1 LDIPPQYIRIF
12 LTISII
18 VIMKIVSKIVKSSL
32 LVALLA
38 TSACDKFTDFGDVNL
53 SPNSPSVASTASL
66 LTGAITQVGGV
77 ATAIN
82 PCLYTQQFGDVTYI
96 EESRY
101 KTVFFD
107 YAGFYTTP
115 LNSLNY
121 IIKLNTDAAT
131 KDAAAA
137 NGSNANQIAIARI
150 LKAFFFLNITDR
162 WGDAPYSQ
170 ALKGKDNFSPAFDT
184 QQAIYNDLF
193 KELKEAQAQF
203 DAGSTVKGDILL
215 SGNTTRWKKFANS
228 LRAVMALRLSKVD
241 PAKGKTEL
249 AAALADGVITANT
262 ENVTYKYLKDANYES
277 PLYNNYVT
285 GNRKDF
291 AVSNVM
297 IDYLV
302 KTSDPRI
309 AAFAD
314 KATATLTYKGVPY
327 GVFPPASKAQDVSL
341 ASSTKI
347 ANQDAAVNIT
357 TYAQILFTQA
367 EAAKLGWIAGDA
379 KKLYEDAV
387 KASMQ
392 QWGVYTTDPAFAT
405 YISGADVAYTDA
417 KALEL
422 IGTQKWVALFYM
434 GYEAWAEWRRT
445 GFPALTPAAKP
456 LNVSGQIPRRMAY
469 PTTEA
474 TLNKAN
480 YDEVVK
486 RQGADTQDTRVWWD
500 KK

>member
-1 LDIPPQYIRIF
+1 
-12 LTISII
+12 
-18 VIMKIVSKIVKSSL
+18 MKIISKLIQSSL
-32 LVALLA
+32 LVALIA
-38 TSACDKFTDFGDVNL
+38 TSACDKYSDFGDINL
-53 SPNSPSVASTASL
+53 SPNSPSVANTASL
-66 LTGAITQVGGV
+66 LTGALTQVGGV
-77 ATAIN
+77 ATAIT
-82 PCLYTQQFGDVTYI
+82 PALYTQQFGDVTYI

-101 KTVFFD
+101 KTVNFN
-107 YAGFYTTP
+107 YGGFYTTP

-131 KDAAAA
+131 KNAAAA
-137 NGSNANQIAIARI
+137 NGSNANQIAVARI
-150 LKAFFFLNITDR
+150 LKAYFFLNITDR

-170 ALKGKDNFSPAFDT
+170 ALKGNDNFSPAFDT
-184 QQAIYNDLF
+184 QQAIYTDLF

-203 DAGSTVKGDILL
+203 DGGLTVVGDIMLA
-215 SGNTTRWKKFANS
+215 GNATRWKKFANS
-228 LRAVMALRLSKVD
+228 LRAIMALRLSKVD
-241 PAKGKTEL
+241 AAKGKAEL
-249 AAALADGVITANT
+249 IAALADGVFTSNAD
-262 ENVTYKYLKDANYES
+262 NVTYKYLKDANYQS
-277 PLYNNYVT
+277 PLYDNYVT

-302 KTSDPRI
+302 KTNDPRI

-327 GVFPPASKAQDVSL
+327 GVFPAASKAQDVSL

-347 ANQDAAVNIT
+347 ANQDAAVAVA

-367 EAAKLGWIAGDA
+367 EAAKLGWITGNA
-379 KKLYEDAV
+379 KQLYEDAI

-392 QWGVYTTDPAFAT
+392 QWGVYTTDAAFAT
-405 YISGADVAYTDA
+405 FILGSDIAYSDA

-422 IGTQKWVALFYM
+422 IGVQKWVALFYM
-434 GYEAWAEWRRT
+434 GYESWAEWRRT
-445 GFPALTPAAKP
+445 GYPVLTPAAKP
-456 LNVSGQIPRRMAY
+456 LNASGKIPRRMAY

-474 TLNKAN
+474 TLNKVN

-486 RQGADTQDTRVWWD
+486 RQGADNQDTKVWWD
-500 KK
+500 K